1 MSRARR
7 PIRRLMLGA
16 FLAGM
21 LALLL
26 YQLGLFAMVVWFN
39 FRDPGITRV
48 MHQTLRA
55 LRAENP
61 DATLEV
67 QWTPYAQI
75 ATSLKRA
82 VVASEDTGFTEHD
95 GVEWDAIRKA
105 WKYNQRQADLGRDR
119 RRGGSTITQ
128 QVAKNLFL
136 SNERSYLRKGQ
147 ELVLTYMIEAVMS
160 KARILEI
167 YLNVAQW
174 GGNVFGAQAAARH
187 YYRTDAGRLSNA
199 QAARLA
205 AMLPNPAYY
214 DARGVTAYLRGRA
227 ATIQARMRQ
236 VDIP

>member
-1 MSRARR
+1 MSR
-7 PIRRLMLGA
+7 PHPFRRLVLGA
-16 FLAGM
+16 CVAGV

-39 FRDPGITRV
+39 FRDPGVTPV
-48 MHQTLRA
+48 MRETLRA
-55 LRAENP
+55 LRAEDP
-61 DATLEV
+61 EATLEY
-67 QWTPYAQI
+67 QWTPYARI
-75 ATSLKRA
+75 GTSLKRA
-82 VVASEDTGFTEHD
+82 VIASEDTGFTEHD

-136 SNERSYLRKGQ
+136 TNERSYLRKGQ
-147 ELVLTYMIEAVMS
+147 ELILAYMIEAVMS
-160 KARILEI
+160 KARILEL
-167 YLNVAQW
+167 YLNIAQW
-174 GGNVFGAQAAARH
+174 GRSTFGAQAAARH
-187 YYRTDAGRLSNA
+187 YYRTDAARLSNA

-214 DARGVTAYLRGRA
+214 DSRGTTRYLRGRI
-227 ATIQARMRQ
+227 ATIQARMGQ